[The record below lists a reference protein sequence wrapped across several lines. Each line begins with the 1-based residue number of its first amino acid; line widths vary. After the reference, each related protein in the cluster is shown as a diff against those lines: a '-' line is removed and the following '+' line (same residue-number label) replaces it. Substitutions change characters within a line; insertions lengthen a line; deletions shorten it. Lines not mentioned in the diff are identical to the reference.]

1 MLLWAGCAARARL
14 LQDHIPDWFS
24 FRRRRR
30 RQLDSEVKLD
40 SLSSPKHPGL
50 VPTLPCTT
58 KGATAACS
66 SFPSFPFKPSWIP
79 VSVRLASRS
88 SYLCPKNSAIKPPEF
103 FFFFSTC
110 STTAACKP
118 CVVLDCRRF
127 PGAHRVGLQRV
138 ERGVFNPPEQKAP
151 LRPCCSSLQVMH
163 CRSRA
168 DDRG

>member
-88 SYLCPKNSAIKPPEF
+88 SYFVSQKQCNKTSRNF
-103 FFFFSTC
+103 FFFFFPHAPPQLPASPVWC
-110 STTAACKP
+110 LTAGGS
-118 CVVLDCRRF
+118 LGLTGLGCR
-127 PGAHRVGLQRV
+127 GWKEG
-138 ERGVFNPPEQKAP
+138 
-151 LRPCCSSLQVMH
+151 SLTPQSKRH
-163 CRSRA
+163 L
-168 DDRG
+168 